1 MRKIYLALIRQR
13 DHVVFFLA
21 VLISFT
27 LILTNDSRDIAIL
40 RGKASDIFSF
50 MYKPVSWLRSMAVVE
65 DEAAV
70 LREKNIQLK
79 LQIES
84 MLNLAAENEQLKNL
98 LNYRRE
104 SHLTLLPAKVINKG
118 ITSNMNSITIDV
130 GTDQGVKRN
139 APVMTPNGVIGKS
152 VVVGRHSSI
161 IQVISDVNFRLSVQ
175 VMPSGARG
183 ILSWVYG
190 DLCEIREVQ
199 KNSEINIGDRV
210 LTSGF
215 SDIFPKNLPVGEVTG
230 IREER
235 GSYQKIVS
243 VRFAE
248 NLGSLI
254 NIFVITEQND
264 AVE

>member
-1 MRKIYLALIRQR
+1 
-13 DHVVFFLA
+13 
-21 VLISFT
+21 
-27 LILTNDSRDIAIL
+27 
-40 RGKASDIFSF
+40 
-50 MYKPVSWLRSMAVVE
+50 
-65 DEAAV
+65 
-70 LREKNIQLK
+70 
-79 LQIES
+79 
-84 MLNLAAENEQLKNL
+84 
-98 LNYRRE
+98 
-104 SHLTLLPAKVINKG
+104 
-118 ITSNMNSITIDV
+118 
-130 GTDQGVKRN
+130 
-139 APVMTPNGVIGKS
+139 
-152 VVVGRHSSI
+152 
-161 IQVISDVNFRLSVQ
+161 
-175 VMPSGARG
+175 MPSGARG

-190 DLCEIREVQ
+190 DLCEIKEVQ

>member
-1 MRKIYLALIRQR
+1 M
-13 DHVVFFLA
+13 
-21 VLISFT
+21 
-27 LILTNDSRDIAIL
+27 
-40 RGKASDIFSF
+40 
-50 MYKPVSWLRSMAVVE
+50 
-65 DEAAV
+65 
-70 LREKNIQLK
+70 LK
-79 LQIES
+79 
-84 MLNLAAENEQLKNL
+84 LAAENEQLKNL

-175 VMPSGARG
+175 VLPSGARG
-183 ILSWVYG
+183 ILRWVYG

-199 KNSEINIGDRV
+199 KNSEIKIGDRV

-215 SDIFPKNLPVGEVTG
+215 SDIYPKNLPVGIVAG

-235 GSYQKIVS
+235 GSFQKIIT
-243 VRFAE
+243 VRIAE

-254 NIFVITEQND
+254 NIFVITEQKD
-264 AVE
+264 ALE

>member
-1 MRKIYLALIRQR
+1 
-13 DHVVFFLA
+13 
-21 VLISFT
+21 
-27 LILTNDSRDIAIL
+27 
-40 RGKASDIFSF
+40 
-50 MYKPVSWLRSMAVVE
+50 
-65 DEAAV
+65 
-70 LREKNIQLK
+70 
-79 LQIES
+79 
-84 MLNLAAENEQLKNL
+84 
-98 LNYRRE
+98 
-104 SHLTLLPAKVINKG
+104 VINKG
-118 ITSNMNSITIDV
+118 ITSNMNTITIDV

>member
-1 MRKIYLALIRQR
+1 MRKFYLALIRQR

-40 RGKASDIFSF
+40 RGKANDAFAF
-50 MYKPVSWLRSMAVVE
+50 MYQPVSWLRSMVIVE
-65 DEAAV
+65 EEAAM

-79 LQIES
+79 LQVES
-84 MLNLAAENEQLKNL
+84 MLNLANENEQLKNL
-98 LNYRRE
+98 LNYKRE
-104 SHLTLLPAKVINKG
+104 SQLRLLPAKVINKG
-118 ITSNMNSITIDV
+118 ITSNMSTITIDV
-130 GTDQGVKRN
+130 GSEHGVKRN
-139 APVMTPNGVIGKS
+139 APILTPNGVIGKT
-152 VVVGRHSSI
+152 VAVGKYSSTV
-161 IQVISDVNFRLSVQ
+161 QVISDVNFRLSVQ
-175 VMPSGARG
+175 IKPSNARG
-183 ILSWVYG
+183 ILRWVYG

-215 SDIFPKNLPVGEVTG
+215 SDIFPKDLPVGEVTG

-235 GSYQKIVS
+235 GSFQKIVTI
-243 VRFAE
+243 RFAE

-254 NIFVITEQND
+254 NIFVITTIRN